1 MQTARS
7 TPTRSTATTDATSGG
22 LGSGNKGE
30 SVGSA
35 SYGEVMTSSS
45 RLQVL
50 LTQALDQ
57 FDAAGTT
64 VAANVRRASRI
75 ASLRKDYVNQLW
87 LQWEM
92 TDLSAGKSQRW
103 QDPAIARIKAEL
115 DTLLGA
121 EAGTNESFR
130 AFLQFERNR
139 TMDVDGQAMVNGNSI
154 GQLEDQLRAAQNAYD
169 EFAIPAGLSS
179 GDAYYA
185 QRNVDAGKAVLIPTI
200 NTMQTMVD
208 RVRSSVYSFL
218 VATEA
223 ELEQGQ
229 PQAGVFVRAQEYV
242 NGALAQ
248 YAPKALEQF
257 VAAQD
262 RLYGGAREDLAHAL
276 TSCRRMLKS
285 LADHLYPATNKAVS
299 GIDGI
304 QRTMSD
310 DQYRNRLLE
319 YVRQVLG
326 KHGQSAVI
334 QKTLDSLGARL
345 KSLDS
350 LASKGVHDDV
360 TAAEAETCV
369 VWTYLL
375 AADLIRLADG
385 TSALLV
391 SDAAA

>member
-1 MQTARS
+1 MSDPR
-7 TPTRSTATTDATSGG
+7 PTVRHVA
-22 LGSGNKGE
+22 
-30 SVGSA
+30 
-35 SYGEVMTSSS
+35 SSS
-45 RLQVL
+45 RLQQL

-57 FDAAGTT
+57 FDAPGAT

-92 TDLSAGKSQRW
+92 TDLSASRTQKW
-103 QDPAIARIKAEL
+103 QDPAIARIKGEL

-121 EAGTNESFR
+121 DAGKAEGFR

-139 TMDVDGQAMVNGNSI
+139 TIEVDGQAKVYGMSI
-154 GQLEDQLRAAQNAYD
+154 DQLEEQLRFTQATHDDYVV
-169 EFAIPAGLSS
+169 PAGLSS
-179 GDAYYA
+179 GDTYYA
-185 QRNVDAGKAVLIPTI
+185 QHQMDGEKAKLIPLIGLLQTI
-200 NTMQTMVD
+200 LD
-208 RVRSSVYSFL
+208 RVRSSVYAFL

-223 ELEQGQ
+223 ELENGQ
-229 PQAGVFVRAQEYV
+229 PQAGLFVRAQEYV
-242 NGALAQ
+242 NTALAQ
-248 YAPKALEQF
+248 YAPKALAQF
-257 VAAQD
+257 LAAQD
-262 RLYGGAREDLAHAL
+262 RLYGGAPEDLAHAL

-285 LADHLYPATNKAVS
+285 LADQLYPATGEAVV
-299 GIDGI
+299 GVDGVARI
-304 QRTMSD
+304 MSD

-319 YVRQVLG
+319 YVRQTLG
-326 KHGQSAVI
+326 KHGQGAVI
-334 QKTLDSLGARL
+334 QKTLDGLGARL

-375 AADLIRLADG
+375 AADLIRLTDG

-391 SDAAA
+391 GGESS

>member
-1 MQTARS
+1 
-7 TPTRSTATTDATSGG
+7 
-22 LGSGNKGE
+22 
-30 SVGSA
+30 
-35 SYGEVMTSSS
+35 MTSSS
-45 RLQVL
+45 RLKRL
-50 LTQALDQ
+50 LEQALDQ
-57 FDAAGTT
+57 FDAVGTS
-64 VAANVRRASRI
+64 VAANVRRAARI

-92 TDLSAGKSQRW
+92 TDLSASKNQEW
-103 QDPAIARIKAEL
+103 QDPAISRIKAEL

-121 EAGTNESFR
+121 ADGKNEGFR
-130 AFLQFERNR
+130 AYLQFERNR
-139 TMDVDGQAMVNGNSI
+139 TMDVGGQVMVNGTSI
-154 GQLEDQLRAAQNAYD
+154 GQLEDQLRAARTAYD
-169 EFAIPAGLSS
+169 ELAIPAGLSS
-179 GDAYYA
+179 GDLYYA
-185 QRNVDAGKAVLIPTI
+185 HRNVEAGKAALIPSI
-200 NTMQTMVD
+200 NTLQTIVN
-208 RVRSSVYSFL
+208 RVKSSVYSFL

-229 PQAGVFVRAQEYV
+229 SQAGLFVRAQEYV
-242 NGALAQ
+242 HAALAQ

-262 RLYGGAREDLAHAL
+262 RLYGGTREDLAHAL

-285 LADHLYPATNKAVS
+285 LADHLYPATNEALAGV
-299 GIDGI
+299 DGVL
-304 QRTMSD
+304 RTMSD

-319 YVRQVLG
+319 YVRQTLG

-360 TAAEAETCV
+360 SAAEAETCV

-391 SDAAA
+391 SEG